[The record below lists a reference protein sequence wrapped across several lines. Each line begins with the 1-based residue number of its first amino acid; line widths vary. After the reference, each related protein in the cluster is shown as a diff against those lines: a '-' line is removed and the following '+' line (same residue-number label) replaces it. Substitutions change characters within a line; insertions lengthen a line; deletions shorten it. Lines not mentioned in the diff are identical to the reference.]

1 MAQSIVNIFASS
13 LNDNVE
19 KSKFGM
25 SIGKA
30 NAYYYNCDILE
41 PIGDDPIFMH
51 LGDFSLEIH
60 ASQDAK
66 PKSLSL

>member
-51 LGDFSLEIH
+51 LGDF
-60 ASQDAK
+60 
-66 PKSLSL
+66 